1 MCHFSKMTIN
11 IELYTAYIRDECQF
25 IFHNSDFFFQT
36 LLLQIWQ
43 RLNSAARSRV
53 HPPDNNLSCDNGPP
67 ALRGGELAHCDDDYD
82 GNDQQIVP
90 EKLPPLMITFHMILV
105 VDVIRI
111 FSFQKYF
118 LL

>member
-1 MCHFSKMTIN
+1 MKIK
-11 IELYTAYIRDECQF
+11 IEFYSAYIRDECQVF
-25 IFHNSDFFFQT
+25 FHNSDFFFQT
-36 LLLQIWQ
+36 FLLQIWQ

-53 HPPDNNLSCDNGPP
+53 HPPDNNLSCDNGPA
-67 ALRGGELAHCDDDYD
+67 ALRGGTDLAHCDDDYG
-82 GNDQQIVP
+82 GNDQQIIP
-90 EKLPPLMITFHMILV
+90 EKLPTLMITFHMILA